1 MVELILGPCSIET
14 QEQVT
19 QTIDFL
25 CGKHQIKYFRGG
37 LKKYRGDSTTFQG
50 VGLFDGIGMLEEL
63 KQKYNF
69 KFVVEVFSENDI
81 FALGKFA
88 DVFQIGA
95 RNAYNTDLLKET
107 NKFAKP
113 VLYKRHMA
121 MSLKDFVM
129 HSKYMENKVIMC
141 LRGDLSIHPQE
152 QRFRSDMADIQRLR
166 ELTDNKI
173 CYDVSHSSCD
183 AKYVEKNTLA
193 ALVYE
198 PDYLQ
203 IEVHPNPSQA
213 LSDPQQQ
220 LNFEQFESLLK
231 KIKQK
236 EELTCQK

>member
-1 MVELILGPCSIET
+1 MVEIIAGSCSIET
-14 QEQVT
+14 QEQTNQVVN
-19 QTIDFL
+19 FL
-25 CGKHQIKYFRGG
+25 CGKCGLTYIRGG
-37 LKKYRGDSTTFQG
+37 LKKYRSDSTMFQG

-69 KFVVEVFSENDI
+69 KFVVEVFCENDI
-81 FALGKFA
+81 FALSKFA

-95 RNAYNTDLLKET
+95 RNAYNTELLKET

-121 MSLKDFVM
+121 MSLKEFVM
-129 HSKYMENKVIMC
+129 HSKYLENKTIMC

-166 ELTDNKI
+166 EMTDHKI
-173 CYDVSHSSCD
+173 AYDVSHSSCD
-183 AKYVEKNTLA
+183 SKYVERNTLA

-198 PDYLQ
+198 PDYLVC
-203 IEVHPNPSQA
+203 EVHPSPKDA
-213 LSDPQQQ
+213 LSDPDQQ
-220 LNFEQFESLLK
+220 LDFAQFENLLA

-236 EELTCQK
+236 EVLCG